1 MIGERGS
8 GVIVAGHLC
17 LDLIPTLPGEVRYTP
32 GTLASVGP
40 VTVSTGGCV
49 PNTGLALHRLG
60 APVRLLAKVA
70 DDPLGKIVR
79 DLLARVS
86 DDLAEGLLDAPS
98 ENTSYSVIL
107 SPPGEDRMILHH
119 PGPND
124 TFAAEDL
131 PEDLEDVL
139 PEARIFH
146 FGYPP
151 IMRRMYEDS
160 GENLRRVLNRAKH
173 SGLTTSLDTTYPDPA
188 SEAGRADWGRVFET
202 ALPEADVFL
211 PSLEEILLMLEPD
224 ARVEAARRGPEAL
237 SRVPVERISHVGN
250 RLVALGAA
258 VVGIKCGARGLYL
271 RTAPEERL
279 KDAGPAFPGDRRA
292 WADRELWSS
301 AFEVRA
307 IGTTGAGDAAV
318 AGFLRGLLGGL
329 PPEENVTIA
338 CAVGASSVEAADA
351 TSGVRS
357 WEETRE
363 RFADNRKRSTVPP
376 GEGWREGELPGVWI
390 GPHDRGS

>member
-1 MIGERGS
+1 MIWERRS

-17 LDLIPTLPGEVRYTP
+17 LDLIPTLPSEVRYTP
-32 GTLASVGP
+32 GTLASIGP
-40 VTVSTGGCV
+40 MTVSSGGCV

-86 DDLAEGLLDAPS
+86 DDLAERLLDAPG
-98 ENTSYSVIL
+98 EDTSYSVIL

-124 TFAAEDL
+124 TFTAEDL
-131 PEDLEDVL
+131 PDDLGDAL
-139 PEARIFH
+139 PGARIFH

-151 IMRRMYEDS
+151 IMRRMYEEG
-160 GENLRRVLNRAKH
+160 GENLRRVLNRAKR
-173 SGLTTSLDTTYPDPA
+173 SGLTTSLDTTYPAAEA
-188 SEAGRADWGRVFET
+188 SEADWVRVFEVT
-202 ALPEADVFL
+202 LPETDVFL

-224 ARVEAARRGPEAL
+224 TRTEVARRGPEAL
-237 SRVPVERISHVGN
+237 SRVPVEIISRIGS

-271 RTAPEERL
+271 RTAPAERL
-279 KDAGPAFPGDRRA
+279 NDAGPAFLEGRRA

-301 AFEVRA
+301 AFEVEVA
-307 IGTTGAGDAAV
+307 GTTGAGDAAV
-318 AGFLRGLLGGL
+318 AGFLRGLLDDL
-329 PPEENVTIA
+329 YPEENATLA
-338 CAVGASSVEAADA
+338 CAIGASSVEAADA
-351 TSGVRS
+351 TSGIRS
-357 WEETRE
+357 WEETRQ
-363 RFADNRKRSTVPP
+363 RVGRDWKRSVTSP
-376 GEGWREGELPGVWI
+376 GEGWRQSERPGVWI
-390 GPHDRGS
+390 GPSDEG

>member
-1 MIGERGS
+1 MTGKRGS
-8 GVIVAGHLC
+8 GVILAGHLC
-17 LDLIPTLPGEVRYTP
+17 LDLIPTLPSEVRYTP
-32 GTLASVGP
+32 GTLARVGP

-60 APVRLLAKVA
+60 VPVRLLAKVA
-70 DDPLGKIVR
+70 DDPLGEIVR
-79 DLLARVS
+79 DLLGRVG
-86 DDLAEGLLDAPS
+86 DNLAAGLLDAPG

-107 SPPGEDRMILHH
+107 SPRGEDRMILHH

-124 TFAAEDL
+124 TFVAEDL
-131 PEDLEDVL
+131 PEDLEDTL
-139 PEARIFH
+139 PGARIFH

-151 IMRRMYEDS
+151 IMRRMYEDG
-160 GENLRRVLNRAKH
+160 GENLWRVLNRAKR
-173 SGLTTSLDTTYPDPA
+173 SGLTTSLDTSYPDPA
-188 SEAGRADWGRVFET
+188 SEAARADWVRVFEA
-202 ALPEADVFL
+202 ALPKADVFL

-224 ARVEAARRGPEAL
+224 ARTEVARRGPEAL
-237 SRVPVERISHVGN
+237 SRVPVERISRVGN

-271 RTAPEERL
+271 RTAPKERL
-279 KDAGPAFPGDRRA
+279 MGAGPAFLGDRGE

-301 AFEVRA
+301 AFEVRV

-329 PPEENVTIA
+329 PPEECATIA

-363 RFADNRKRSTVPP
+363 RFIRERKRSTALP
-376 GEGWREGELPGVWI
+376 GEGWWKGRRPGVWI
-390 GPHDRGS
+390 GPRDRDS

>member
-32 GTLASVGP
+32 GTLAGVGP

-49 PNTGLALHRLG
+49 PNTGLVLHRLG

-86 DDLAEGLLDAPS
+86 DALAAGLLDAPG

-107 SPPGEDRMILHH
+107 SPPGEDRMILHY

-131 PEDLEDVL
+131 PEDLEDAL
-139 PEARIFH
+139 PGARIFH

-151 IMRRMYEDS
+151 IMRRMYEDG
-160 GENLRRVLNRAKH
+160 GENLRRVLNRAKR

-188 SEAGRADWGRVFET
+188 SEAGRADWVRIFET

-224 ARVEAARRGPEAL
+224 ARTEVARLGPEAL
-237 SRVPVERISHVGN
+237 SRVPVERISHVGT

-258 VVGIKCGARGLYL
+258 VVGHQVRCPGPLSANRPGSEARG
-271 RTAPEERL
+271 
-279 KDAGPAFPGDRRA
+279 RRA
-292 WADRELWSS
+292 GVSGRPSGVGGS
-301 AFEVRA
+301 RA
-307 IGTTGAGDAAV
+307 LVIGLRGAGHRNHRRGRCRGGGFSARV
-318 AGFLRGLLGGL
+318 ARRPASRRERHDRLRRR
-329 PPEENVTIA
+329 
-338 CAVGASSVEAADA
+338 SVERRGGRRD
-351 TSGVRS
+351 
-357 WEETRE
+357 E
-363 RFADNRKRSTVPP
+363 RRP
-376 GEGWREGELPGVWI
+376 
-390 GPHDRGS
+390 